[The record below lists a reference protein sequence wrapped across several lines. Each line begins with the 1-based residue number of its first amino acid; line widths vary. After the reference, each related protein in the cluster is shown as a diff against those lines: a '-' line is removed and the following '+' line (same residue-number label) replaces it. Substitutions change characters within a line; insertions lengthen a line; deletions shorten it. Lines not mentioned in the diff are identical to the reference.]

1 MAVCAFSRGFSV
13 VVLVENTR
21 TRKRYAVKK
30 ITCHSLDDQK
40 QAMDEVAYHKQ
51 LDHPNVIKCLDS
63 KCEGTPDLVINST
76 SEVLLLLPYYAVS
89 TFTNKYI
96 EKSIKLN

>member
-1 MAVCAFSRGFSV
+1 M
-13 VVLVENTR
+13 
-21 TRKRYAVKK
+21 KR

-63 KCEGTPDLVINST
+63 RCEGTPDLVINST
-76 SEVLLLLPYYAVS
+76 SEVSLLLPYYAVS
-89 TFTNKYI
+89 TGTLTHFKHI
-96 EKSIKLN
+96 EENIKLN